1 MYEDIIT
8 DTANEERIGVS
19 AISLAFEKLGW
30 SLRERT
36 HSYFGIDA
44 DVEQKVNGRRTNSH
58 IALQIKSGKSYTRIK
73 KKGKISFEFDDNHF
87 YYWLS
92 SDRPVLL
99 MMYDK
104 ETEKIYWEQIRLP
117 LLKFNKS
124 KTKHVIEVPATN
136 ELNASSLEK
145 FNSIIETYV
154 PHYEYSITEDDVKFE
169 CAEIYLHQYS
179 TGIEGL
185 VNSLAK
191 FREDLKPLFQ
201 NPNADRLKIYL
212 ELFAKSVKDHTEEDY
227 KNLKKAWYYL
237 AYMVFV
243 IPDEVRGEYD
253 NVIDKYTE
261 NLLLQKASW
270 LLNIE
275 NFKKLYH
282 KNIPHKVQYV
292 AKRLVAILEQYVS
305 LIDISIE
312 DFLMCKIQ
320 NENIINGK
328 TQNEK
333 P

>member
-1 MYEDIIT
+1 MYDDIVT

-36 HSYFGIDA
+36 HSDFGIDA
-44 DVEQKVNGRRTNSH
+44 DVEQKINGCRTNSH

-73 KKGKISFEFDDNHF
+73 KNGKISFEFDDNHF

-104 ETEKIYWEQIRLP
+104 DSDKIFWEQIRLP

-124 KTKHVIEVPATN
+124 KTKHIIEIPATN
-136 ELNASSLEK
+136 ELSASSLEE
-145 FNSIIETYV
+145 FNNIIDTYI
-154 PHYEYSITEDDVKFE
+154 PHYEYNITEEDTQFE

-191 FREDLKPLFQ
+191 FREDIKTLFQ

-212 ELFAKSVKDHTEEDY
+212 ELFSKSVKDHTEEDY
-227 KNLKKAWYYL
+227 KNLKKAWFYL

-243 IPDEVRGEYD
+243 IPEEVRADYS
-253 NVIDKYTE
+253 NVIDEYAE
-261 NLLLQKASW
+261 NLLLQKATW
-270 LLNIE
+270 LFNIE

-282 KNIPHKVQYV
+282 TNIPHKVQYA
-292 AKRLVAILEQYVS
+292 AKRLVSILEQYVS
-305 LIDISIE
+305 LIDISVD

-328 TQNEK
+328 TTNEK